1 MLRVIGWSDEGRE
14 GYVKIRVR
22 RKEDFHLANVD
33 LELASNE
40 SIQPLII
47 ELGDTVYP
55 LYPGG
60 EVGDG
65 KSAGLEIGDYPP
77 GEDWI
82 YKSYDDKED
91 LVGGTDVLISA
102 FCDLIENLSA
112 ESRQIWNKCHRK
124 EFDVG
129 FESGNTVKSFHT
141 QIRAET
147 IKRCAE
153 LGASILITVYPHMNY
168 EYRKKDEL

>member
-1 MLRVIGWSDEGRE
+1 MLNGFGHGWADDEN
-14 GYVKIRVR
+14 YIKVRVR

-33 LELASNE
+33 LELASSA
-40 SIQPLII
+40 SIQPLIL
-47 ELGDTVYP
+47 ELGDKIFP

-65 KSAGLEIGDYPP
+65 KSAGLEIRDYPP

-82 YKSYDDKED
+82 YKSYDDKEN

-102 FCDLIENLSA
+102 FCDLIENLSV
-112 ESRQIWNKCHRK
+112 ESRRIFDKCHRK
-124 EFDVG
+124 EFDIG
-129 FESGNTVKSFHT
+129 FESGNTLKSFHT

-147 IKRCAE
+147 IRRCAE
-153 LGASILITVYPHMNY
+153 LGASVMITVYPHLNY
-168 EYRKKDEL
+168 EYQEKENL

>member
-1 MLRVIGWSDEGRE
+1 MLRGFGHGNEDDEN
-14 GYVKIRVR
+14 YVKIRVR

-33 LELASNE
+33 LELASSE

-47 ELGDTVYP
+47 ELGDNVGAF
-55 LYPGG
+55 YPGG
-60 EVGDG
+60 EIGDG
-65 KSAGLEIGDYPP
+65 KSAGLEIMYYPSFE
-77 GEDWI
+77 EDI
-82 YKSYDDKED
+82 YQSYDDKEN

-112 ESRQIWNKCHRK
+112 ESRQIWDKCHRK
-124 EFDVG
+124 EFDIG
-129 FESGNTVKSFHT
+129 FESGNTAKSFHT

-153 LGASILITVYPHMNY
+153 LGASIMITVYPHFNY
-168 EYRKKDEL
+168 EYREKEKL

>member
-1 MLRVIGWSDEGRE
+1 MLRGFGHGSKDDANYI
-14 GYVKIRVR
+14 KIRVR

-33 LELASNE
+33 LELASSE
-40 SIQPLII
+40 SIQPLIL
-47 ELGDTVYP
+47 ELDDKICA

-82 YKSYDDKED
+82 YHSYDDKKD
-91 LVGGTDVLISA
+91 LVGGIDVLISA

-112 ESRQIWNKCHRK
+112 ESRRLFDKCHRK
-124 EFDVG
+124 ESTSV
-129 FESGNTVKSFHT
+129 S
-141 QIRAET
+141 RAE
-147 IKRCAE
+147 IR
-153 LGASILITVYPHMNY
+153 
-168 EYRKKDEL
+168 

>member
-1 MLRVIGWSDEGRE
+1 MLRGFGHGSEDDEN
-14 GYVKIRVR
+14 YIKIRVR
-22 RKEDFHLANVD
+22 QKEDFHLANVD
-33 LELASNE
+33 LELASSE

-47 ELGDTVYP
+47 ELGDNAYA

-82 YKSYDDKED
+82 YKSYDDKEN
-91 LVGGTDVLISA
+91 LIGGVDVLISA

-112 ESRQIWNKCHRK
+112 DSRQIWDKCHRK
-124 EFDVG
+124 EFDIG
-129 FESGNTVKSFHT
+129 FESGNTIKSFHT

-153 LGASILITVYPHMNY
+153 LGASIMITVYPHLNY
-168 EYRKKDEL
+168 EYRKKDKL